1 MDRQVILSIHKDVV
15 SKESRYRVEQRGDTW
30 SLKIAN
36 IKPADQ
42 GIYMCQVNTNPMISQ
57 VGYMDILVP
66 PNIVDSDSTPS
77 WLTVAEGD
85 DVLLICKAE
94 GRPRPVISW
103 RREDYLPIRTQGRE
117 VLVYQGSVLSLT
129 RVGRSDMASYF
140 CIASNS
146 VPPSVSKRIT
156 LQVHYLPRVRVGSQL
171 IGAPVG
177 SRVTLSCT
185 WEGSPRP
192 VVVWESANT
201 VLAKQESYDA
211 SEPRQQA
218 NQEQLPES
226 RLEIVLGPLTR
237 EYYRTYICTASNSLG
252 RAQAAVRIYEIPIP
266 SQQTRMSSMGSR
278 GNGNSANISRFRW
291 TILVLQV
298 LAIVL
303 QK

>member
-117 VLVYQGSVLSLT
+117 
-129 RVGRSDMASYF
+129 D
-140 CIASNS
+140 
-146 VPPSVSKRIT
+146 IT
-156 LQVHYLPRVRVGSQL
+156 PNP
-171 IGAPVG
+171 AP
-177 SRVTLSCT
+177 
-185 WEGSPRP
+185 
-192 VVVWESANT
+192 
-201 VLAKQESYDA
+201 D
-211 SEPRQQA
+211 
-218 NQEQLPES
+218 
-226 RLEIVLGPLTR
+226 
-237 EYYRTYICTASNSLG
+237 
-252 RAQAAVRIYEIPIP
+252 
-266 SQQTRMSSMGSR
+266 
-278 GNGNSANISRFRW
+278 
-291 TILVLQV
+291 
-298 LAIVL
+298 
-303 QK
+303 